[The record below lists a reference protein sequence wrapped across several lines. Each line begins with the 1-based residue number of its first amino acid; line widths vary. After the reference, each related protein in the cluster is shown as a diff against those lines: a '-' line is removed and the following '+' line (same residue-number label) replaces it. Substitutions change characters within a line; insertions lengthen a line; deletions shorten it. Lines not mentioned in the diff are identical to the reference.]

1 MGWDDLLGRGRGVGV
16 RSFYPPPRQ
25 YTSRQTTRL
34 HAVAWVVCLA
44 VRLGMS
50 CVTVCSDSE
59 VALAH
64 VLAPRACSHLQ
75 HQQAIL
81 RSLARVL
88 WVSGLVVRLV
98 WVPPDLQPGNPMPRV
113 NSEHEGSQANAEVR
127 AWDIQQRML
136 CHLDACKIRGVLCL
150 RDC

>member
-1 MGWDDLLGRGRGVGV
+1 M
-16 RSFYPPPRQ
+16 
-25 YTSRQTTRL
+25 
-34 HAVAWVVCLA
+34 VAWA

-50 CVTVCSDSE
+50 SVTVCSDSE
-59 VALAH
+59 VALAQ
-64 VLAPRACSHLQ
+64 VLSLRACSHLQ

-88 WVSGLVVRLV
+88 WVSGLPVRLV
-98 WVPPDLQPGNPMPRV
+98 WVPSDLQPGDPMSRV
-113 NSEHEGSQANAEVR
+113 NSEHEGSQVEVR
-127 AWDIQQRML
+127 AWDLWQRML